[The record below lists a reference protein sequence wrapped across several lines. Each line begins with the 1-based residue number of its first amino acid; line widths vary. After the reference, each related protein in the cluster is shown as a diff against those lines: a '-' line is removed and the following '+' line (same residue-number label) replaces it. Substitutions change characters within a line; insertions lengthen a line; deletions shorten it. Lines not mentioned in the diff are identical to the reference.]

1 MFGGE
6 DLAYWL
12 RRLATLEGVWAPLQS
27 PGEVV
32 ADKQALA
39 NSFIA
44 RVEADDGRSYQ
55 AGVSPA
61 QFDESLIGELRAAP
75 DYGAHT
81 EAVLRELGLGDA
93 EMEGLRGAG
102 VV

>member
-1 MFGGE
+1 M
-6 DLAYWL
+6 
-12 RRLATLEGVWAPLQS
+12 
-27 PGEVV
+27 
-32 ADKQALA
+32 
-39 NSFIA
+39 
-44 RVEADDGRSYQ
+44 ADDGRSYT

-61 QFDESLIGELRAAP
+61 QFDEALIGDLRAAP

-93 EMEGLRGAG
+93 EMEELRASG